1 MSGTSAPHQYEAS
14 GQCLLSFA
22 SHPSPGRDVSSGG
35 HIESARLIWE
45 SCEDIFWTSPAIM
58 FHNAYVYMRAETTKI
73 FFLFSLRTLGM
84 HNWILK
90 NDLAIILT
98 NITIVIWFMINN
110 FHNTILISTKK
121 IMWHLLYKHVFTY
134 VSAALPYSVIMLIKK
149 LQLMQLHLVIFPAP
163 INVDQTNAKYSN
175 GKSQTWAKHKWSFT
189 AHCKYV
195 KASR

>member
-1 MSGTSAPHQYEAS
+1 MRSISVCVHRSRDTCSDLSCSTRGFMSGTSAPHQYEAS

-110 FHNTILISTKK
+110 FHNTILISTGKN
-121 IMWHLLYKHVFTY
+121 HDY
-134 VSAALPYSVIMLIKK
+134 VTFV
-149 LQLMQLHLVIFPAP
+149 V
-163 INVDQTNAKYSN
+163 
-175 GKSQTWAKHKWSFT
+175 
-189 AHCKYV
+189 
-195 KASR
+195 